1 VKNILV
7 TGGGGYVGTVLSQRL
22 SKKGYVV
29 KVLDN
34 FMFGDHLDGLE
45 GIVRFKGDIR
55 DKNLVTQALKNT
67 DCVIHLAAI
76 SNDPCSELDPELTRQ
91 VNYEASKFL
100 IKRSKEMGIERFI
113 FASSS
118 SVYGIKKEPEV
129 TEDLKLE
136 PITLY
141 SELKGKTEEFLL
153 SQGDENFTVI
163 AVRSAT
169 VCGYSP
175 RMRLDT
181 ILNIFVSCA
190 YNKGKILI
198 EGGQQR
204 RPLIHI
210 DDIVRFYS
218 MLIEVEKE
226 RVAGEVFNVSYD
238 NYKVIDVAK
247 LVQSK
252 IPCTIE
258 KTRVTDPRSYSLST
272 KKVSSVLGFKPHR
285 DISEAVDEVKEAFE
299 QRKIDPDDIR
309 NYNVRLM
316 KSKKAIQNGMIPH
329 RSKLWTNVSRN
340 QRSQTISHPV
350 AIFIE
355 RMRNGRLRVTQN
367 A

>member
-181 ILNIFVSCA
+181 I
-190 YNKGKILI
+190 
-198 EGGQQR
+198 
-204 RPLIHI
+204 
-210 DDIVRFYS
+210 
-218 MLIEVEKE
+218 
-226 RVAGEVFNVSYD
+226 
-238 NYKVIDVAK
+238 
-247 LVQSK
+247 
-252 IPCTIE
+252 TIE